1 MSVYIP
7 IEINEVAESE
17 EQPSL
22 TYALDFENGRIAG
35 RVDGLEA
42 VNQAIKKALM
52 TSRFKCLIYDN
63 QYGSEIKE
71 TIMSKSITIEFLEA
85 EIPRLIEDCLSTDT
99 RILKIYD
106 FEFSAAE
113 DKARIKFKADTI
125 FNKMLFEGV
134 I

>member
-1 MSVYIP
+1 MAVYIP
-7 IEINEVAESE
+7 IEINEITEQE

-42 VNQAIKKALM
+42 VNQAIKKALL

-71 TIMSKSITIEFLEA
+71 TIMSKSITKEFLEA
-85 EIPRLIEDCLSTDT
+85 EIPRLIEDCLSVDT

-106 FEFSAAE
+106 FEFSIVE
-113 DKARIKFKADTI
+113 DKAYVKFKVDTI